1 MNKEPPNFIRMK
13 CVIHRCTPRA
23 VLMQMED
30 GNTHW
35 VPRSVT
41 LDGADINVNDE
52 DISIEDW
59 WLKRNDITY

>member
-1 MNKEPPNFIRMK
+1 MSKAPPNFIRMK

-23 VLMQMED
+23 VLMQMEN
-30 GNTHW
+30 GETQW

-59 WLKRNDITY
+59 WLKRVGIDY

>member
-1 MNKEPPNFIRMK
+1 MDKAPPNFIRMK
-13 CVIHRCTPRA
+13 CVIQRCTPRA
-23 VLMQMED
+23 VLMQMEN
-30 GNTHW
+30 GETQW